1 MTSIFSL
8 YKNVNELPAVNRGMS
23 KMNYER
29 VSATRDA
36 TLSKFSGNYIEFKFS
51 CDGTQWWQPSKSYL
65 RLDLEIKNAANA
77 RPTLASNIAPNM
89 DLCGSL
95 FSHAEFQINNTIVS
109 RCNEFLPQVD
119 ALMSRMNRS
128 RTWLAQAGNSLNFW
142 ESDYRKR
149 QADISSDGGFAAGNY
164 EEVKTDINSQVAGT
178 GIGNCTVVLGSKV
191 ITTVNDPT
199 TLIAPGDIFE
209 YKVLPADDVR
219 RSVVSAVTATTITL
233 LDAAQEASGGAIGL
247 QEAKRVRNELKQAA
261 VAAGNNNAFSLS
273 HDRKANELQVCW
285 TPPLSVFGIHHCLP
299 AGDYMLRVKP
309 SDLYASLGIE
319 SSSGATGFIN
329 VKDIYFMVNRVEG
342 DRVSDLDYVMDLD
355 VIDAMSDN
363 IRGTGDLSQ
372 YQFNVKPRTHALSV
386 AFQNGDVNSN
396 TASSITKFKVR
407 GVNNGGKSEELNLRR
422 LFVNYANQQQPS
434 PDADPSFNAGSGL
447 DRTIQGYAET
457 QLAIGAMNDSGSPES
472 IEDWHDRGAYYH
484 YKFIKDG
491 SSMATSAL
499 VNAQFDTLT
508 ASQARVLLFSHYKQA
523 GVVSIRNGRVFSVDL
538 RDV

>member
-8 YKNVNELPAVNRGMS
+8 YRNVNELPAVNRGMS

-36 TLSKFSGNYIEFKFS
+36 TGSKFSGNYIEFKFS

-65 RLDLEIKNAANA
+65 RLDLEITDDVGIAPA
-77 RPTLASNIAPNM
+77 LSDNIAPNM

-109 RCNEFLPQVD
+109 RCNEYLPQVD

-128 RTWLAQAGNSLNFW
+128 RTWLAEAGNSLNYW
-142 ESDYRKR
+142 ESSYNVRK
-149 QADISSDGGFAAGNY
+149 AEISSDGGLGLMPFENKQAGGITDLGFNAADTFATTAGSN
-164 EEVKTDINSQVAGT
+164 VVTLAQGGVPNLPVLADIFQPGDTLIYLDGT
-178 GIGNCTVVLGSKV
+178 TAYKSTIKLVGANTLTLVDNAAVTIAATV
-191 ITTVNDPT
+191 ITDANFKREALEEKTIVN
-199 TLIAPGDIFE
+199 F
-209 YKVLPADDVR
+209 
-219 RSVVSAVTATTITL
+219 
-233 LDAAQEASGGAIGL
+233 
-247 QEAKRVRNELKQAA
+247 LKP
-261 VAAGNNNAFSLS
+261 VN
-273 HDRKANELQVCW
+273 DRKANEIQVCW

-299 AGDYMLRVKP
+299 AGDYMLRIKP
-309 SDLYASLGIE
+309 SDLYSSLGIE

-329 VKDIYFMVNRVEG
+329 VSNIYFMVNRVEG

-355 VIDAMSDN
+355 VIDAMSDTL
-363 IRGTGDLSQ
+363 RGNNLSQ

-386 AFQNGDVNSN
+386 AFQNGDTNSN
-396 TASSITKFKVR
+396 TASSVTKFKVR
-407 GVNNGGKSEELNLRR
+407 GVNNGNDSEELNLNR

-434 PDADPSFNAGSGL
+434 PDADPEFSASGGR

-472 IEDWHDRGAYYH
+472 IADWHDRGAYYH

-491 SSMATSAL
+491 SSVATNVL
-499 VNAQFDTLT
+499 VNAQFSALT